1 MPGRGEEPV
10 IREALLYEPLAG
22 GKVRCLLCE
31 RRCVIGPGQR
41 GFCGTREN
49 RDGVLYTL
57 VYGDI
62 SSLSA
67 NPIEKKP
74 FFHFWPGSVAL
85 TAGTWSCNF
94 TCPWCQNFNIS
105 KVKPDPSKAYY
116 ISPERFIKMA
126 KAYECQG
133 TSISFNEPTLLFE
146 WALDVFRLARE
157 EGLYNNYVS
166 NGYMTEQALR
176 ALAEAGMDAI
186 KFDMKGGPEAYR
198 RYCGARDE
206 VVWRNIGL
214 ARGLGLHVE
223 VVTLVIPG
231 VNDDEGTIRSI
242 ARRVREV
249 AGPETPL
256 HFTRYYPAYRFR
268 APPTP
273 VKTLEWAHGLAKVEG
288 LDFVYIGNVP
298 GHPLED
304 TYCPDCGE
312 LLIKRYGFA
321 VLKYRITPGGR
332 CPKCG
337 REIPVMGE
345 HVRSLRGLLS
355 MMGI

>member
-1 MPGRGEEPV
+1 MSKASV
-10 IREALLYEPLAG
+10 VREALLYERLRDD
-22 GKVRCLLCE
+22 KVRCLTCE
-31 RRCVIGPGQR
+31 RRCLIRPGQR

-49 RDGVLYTL
+49 RGGKLYTL

-94 TCPWCQNFNIS
+94 TCPWCQNFDIS
-105 KVKPDPSKAYY
+105 KVKPDPSRANYM
-116 ISPERFIKMA
+116 SPEQFVRTA
-126 KAYECQG
+126 KRYGCQG

-146 WALDVFRLARE
+146 WSLDVFRLAKR

-166 NGYMTEQALR
+166 NGYMTEKALEM
-176 ALAEAGMDAI
+176 LAEAGMDAI

-198 RYCGARDE
+198 RYCGARSE
-206 VVWRNIGL
+206 VVWRNIRK
-214 ARGLGLHVE
+214 ARELGLHVE

-231 VNDDEGTIRSI
+231 VNDDEETIRQI
-242 ARRVREV
+242 ARSVLKN
-249 AGPETPL
+249 AGEDTPL
-256 HFTRYYPAYRFR
+256 HFTRYYPAYKFTS
-268 APPTP
+268 PPTP
-273 VKTLEWAHGLAKVEG
+273 VKTLEWAHKLAKEEG
-288 LDFVYIGNVP
+288 LNFVYIGNVP

-304 TYCPDCGE
+304 TYCPECGE

-321 VLKYRITPGGR
+321 VLKYRITADKKCPR
-332 CPKCG
+332 CG
-337 REIPVMGE
+337 HEIPIVGE
-345 HVRSLRGLLS
+345 HVRSLRGLLH
-355 MMGI
+355 MLGI